1 MPAPA
6 PSSSSAVSV
15 ASRPVVDAS
24 CSEASHEALKA
35 NLPGWCA
42 LRLDSYWH
50 HAGLTYELRAC
61 PVCDSTLMQRVEF
74 IEVRY
79 PDRVAA

>member
-1 MPAPA
+1 L
-6 PSSSSAVSV
+6 
-15 ASRPVVDAS
+15 
-24 CSEASHEALKA
+24 CSEASHGALKA

-42 LRLDSYWH
+42 LRLDRYWH
-50 HAGLTYELRAC
+50 HAGLTYELRTC
-61 PVCDSTLMQRVEF
+61 PVCGSTLMQRVEF